1 MISIKLLNKSYKTK
15 DIEVHALK
23 DISIDIQD
31 GEFVAIMG
39 ASGSGK
45 STLMNILGCLDNKY
59 SGDYLLDGTDIAELD
74 EDGLAGIRNKKI
86 GFVFQSYNLLPS
98 LTLYKNIEL
107 PMLYAKTSGDL
118 REKRVSELLDIVGLS
133 NRGSHK
139 PNEVSGGQ
147 NQRTAIARALANN
160 PSFILADE
168 PTGNLDST
176 SEQEIINIFKKLND
190 TGITIVMVTHE
201 LSVGEQAKRIIEFRD
216 GDIISD
222 KLTGGK

>member
-1 MISIKLLNKSYKTK
+1 MISIKSLNKSYKTK

-59 SGDYLLDGTDIAELD
+59 SGDYLLDGTDIVELD
-74 EDGLAGIRNKKI
+74 EDGLAHIRNKKI

-107 PMLYAKTSGDL
+107 PMLYAKTSGDV
-118 REKRVSELLDIVGLS
+118 REKRVNELLDIVGLS

-147 NQRTAIARALANN
+147 NQRTAIARALANS

-176 SEQEIINIFKKLND
+176 SEQEIINIFKKLNSS
-190 TGITIVMVTHE
+190 GITVIMVTHE
-201 LSVGEQAKRIIEFRD
+201 HSVGEQAKRIIEFRD